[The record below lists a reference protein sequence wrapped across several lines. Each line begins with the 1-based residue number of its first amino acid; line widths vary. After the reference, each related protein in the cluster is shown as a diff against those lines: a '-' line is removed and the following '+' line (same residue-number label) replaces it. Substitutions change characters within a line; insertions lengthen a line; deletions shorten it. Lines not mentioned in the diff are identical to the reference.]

1 MEAVKNV
8 RLQELDQT
16 DNSHKRYEL
25 TLSNDSS
32 DSKVEY
38 KINQNHITEL
48 YREGI
53 TNITVFGNDIKRKSP
68 FKTGKVYSFIYV
80 NDEPLIIIGPQC
92 N

>member
-16 DNSHKRYEL
+16 DNSHKKYEF

-48 YREGI
+48 YREGT

>member
-16 DNSHKRYEL
+16 DNSQKRYEI

-32 DSKVEY
+32 DVKGEF
-38 KINQNHITEL
+38 KLNQDHITEL
-48 YREGI
+48 YREGT
-53 TNITVFGNDIKRKSP
+53 TNVTVFGNDIKRKSP
-68 FKTGKVYSFIYV
+68 FKIGRVYSLIYV
-80 NDEPLIIIGPQC
+80 NDEPMIIIGPQC